1 MKLTESILRN
11 IVRECLVEA
20 YETVQWQ
27 HFDNDDKRYESYV
40 LVDNSVGSIIY
51 NYTVQPGD
59 WWKDIFDEACAD
71 ADEQL
76 QNNKYGSYSVYGC
89 MGDEYDDDTL
99 LYTAE

>member
-27 HFDNDDKRYESYV
+27 HFDNDVKRYESYV

-71 ADEQL
+71 ADDNA
-76 QNNKYGSYSVYGC
+76 NNNRYGSYSVYGC
-89 MGDEYDDDTL
+89 IGDEYDDNTL